1 MRIDI
6 LTLFPES
13 IECFLSESILGR
25 ARKKG
30 AVEIACRQIRDY
42 TLNRQKQT
50 DDYPYG
56 GGYGMVM
63 YADALYNAHRSV
75 LQECGKDHVH
85 TVYLSPQGHLFD
97 EDKAKE
103 LAGYDQIIL
112 VCGHYEG
119 VDERFL
125 EECVDEEISLGNFV
139 LTGGEIAAAAVT
151 DAVARLVPGVLRTE
165 ECFTDESLYDGRLEH
180 PQYTRPEEW
189 HGKRVPDIL
198 LSGDHEKIRLW
209 RKRQGLLRTYDKR
222 PDLFMEFPLTAD
234 EKKILREEGR
244 DPGELE
250 KA

>member
-13 IECFLSESILGR
+13 VETFLSESILGR

-30 AVEIACRQIRDY
+30 AVEIVCRQIRDY
-42 TLNRQKQT
+42 TLNKQKQT

-63 YADALYNAHRSV
+63 YADALYHAHRSV
-75 LQECGKDHVH
+75 LEECGKDHVH
-85 TVYLSPQGHLFD
+85 TVYLSPQGQLFD

-103 LAGYDQIIL
+103 LAGYDQIML

-125 EECVDEEISLGNFV
+125 EECADEEISLGNFV
-139 LTGGEIAAAAVT
+139 LTGGEIAAAAVA

-189 HGKRVPDIL
+189 HGKRVPEVL
-198 LSGDHEKIRLW
+198 LSGDHEKIRAW
-209 RKRQGLLRTYDKR
+209 RKAQSLEKTRLNR
-222 PDLFMEFPLTAD
+222 PDLYH
-234 EKKILREEGR
+234 KY
-244 DPGELE
+244 LE
-250 KA
+250 KEPPET